1 MSSIYESSTPSI
13 SAFNTANYNPQL
25 VKGVESVLVIGS
37 GGLSI
42 GQAGEF
48 DYSGSQA
55 IKALKEANKRTILIN
70 PNIATNQTSHSLA
83 DEIYYLPVT
92 PEYITYIIER
102 ERPDAILLTFGGQ
115 TALNCGVALEKMGV
129 LEKYN
134 IKVLGTPIKTLET
147 SEDRDLFAQALK
159 EINIPTAE
167 SFACET
173 IDDALLAAGRVGY
186 PVIVRSAYA
195 LGGLGSGF
203 ANNEAEMKE
212 LAAQALSLS
221 PQILV
226 EKSLKGWKE
235 VEYEVVRDRVGN
247 CITVCNMENFDPL
260 GVHTGDSIVFAP
272 SQTLSDEEYHMLRT
286 AAIKI
291 IRHLGV
297 IGECNVQY
305 ALQPDGLDYR
315 VIEVNARLS
324 RSSALASKATGYPL
338 AYTAA
343 KIALGYTLP
352 ELPNPVTKTTVANFE
367 PSLDYIVAKI
377 PRWDLAKFQ
386 HVNRNVGSA
395 MKSVGEVM
403 AIGRN
408 FEEAF
413 QKAIRQIDPSFLGFQ
428 GSDEFGDDLDEVLAN
443 PTDRRW
449 LAIGQALIYEGYSVE
464 KVHEL
469 SKVDAWFLH
478 KCMNMVEMYKELDAV
493 NSLEALDK
501 ELLTRAKKMGFS
513 DKQIALSINK
523 NNENKVHELDVRKYR
538 KSFGITPFV
547 KKIDTLAAEFPANT
561 NYLYTTY
568 NATKSDV
575 DFNDKGMLVL
585 GSGVYRIG
593 SSVEFDWCAVNTA
606 RALRESGKKTV
617 MINYNPETVSTDFD
631 EVDRLYFE
639 ELSFE
644 RVMDIYDLENS
655 EGCIISVGG
664 QLPQNIAL
672 KLQDNGAKILG
683 TDPVD
688 IDRAENRHKFSSI
701 LDSIGVD
708 QPEWSEL
715 SSVEEAE
722 EFSNRVGY
730 PVLIRPSYVLSGAA
744 MSVVNSEDELLTKLT
759 NASDVS
765 PDHPV
770 VISKFIEGAQ
780 EIDVDAVA
788 HKGEVLVH
796 AISEHV
802 ENAGVHSG
810 DATLILP
817 PQSLSQEIKDRLY
830 EIAQKVAK
838 AWKITGPYNMQII
851 KDDRNHGTTLKVIEC
866 NIRASRSFP
875 FVSKVLGRNFIDAAV
890 KAFIGEDV
898 PKPVNLMD
906 EEYPYVATKVPQ
918 FSFTRLAG
926 ADPFLGVEMAS
937 TGEVASFGKDA
948 LESYWTAMQST
959 MNFHVP
965 LPPSGVMFGGDL
977 TKNQLGEV
985 AALVAGLGYK
995 IYVTNEVTKEYL
1007 QKFVPADCDVM
1018 IIEFPKN
1025 DKRKLRE
1032 LFQKYDIKAVFNLA
1046 ARRAESLED
1055 VDYVMR
1061 RNAIDFALPLFN
1073 EPQTALLFAKALT
1086 QKVGEKLK
1094 VLESS
1099 DVLVPPEVQTWHEW
1113 IGQRPM

>member
-1 MSSIYESSTPSI
+1 MSIYSSTIPTT
-13 SAFNTANYNPQL
+13 SAFNKETYNPQL
-25 VKGVESVLVIGS
+25 IENVNKVLIIGS

-55 IKALKEANKRTILIN
+55 IKALKEANKYCILIN

-83 DEIYYLPVT
+83 DKIYYLPVT
-92 PEYITYIIER
+92 PEYITYIIEK

-115 TALNCGVALEKMGV
+115 TGLNCGIALDQNGTLK
-129 LEKYN
+129 KYN
-134 IKVLGTPIKTLET
+134 VKVLGTPIKTLIT

-159 EINIPTAE
+159 EINIPIAE
-167 SFACET
+167 SIACET
-173 IDDALLAAGRVGY
+173 VEEALSAAENVKY

-203 ANNEAEMKE
+203 ANNAEEMKQ
-212 LAAQALSLS
+212 LASQSLSLA

-305 ALQPDGLDYR
+305 SLQPDGLDYR

-352 ELPNPVTKTTVANFE
+352 ELPNPITKTTVANFE

-377 PRWDLAKFQ
+377 PKWDLSKFQ
-386 HVNRNVGSA
+386 YVNRDIGSS

-408 FEEAF
+408 YEEAF
-413 QKAIRQIDPSFLGFQ
+413 QKALRQIDPTILGFQ
-428 GSDEFGDDLDEVLAN
+428 GSDEFGDKLDEVLAE
-443 PTDRRW
+443 PTDRRVF
-449 LAIGQALIYEGYSVE
+449 AIGQALIHENYSVDR
-464 KVHEL
+464 VHDL
-469 SKVDAWFLH
+469 TKIDRWFLH
-478 KCMNMVEMYKELDAV
+478 KCMNIVNMYKELEKFEELSD
-493 NSLEALDK
+493 LDK
-501 ELLTRAKKMGFS
+501 DILQRAKKLGFS
-513 DKQIALSINK
+513 DKQIAISVNK
-523 NNENKVHELDVRKYR
+523 DKFTEFDVRKVR
-538 KSFGITPFV
+538 KSFGILPFV
-547 KKIDTLAAEFPANT
+547 KRIDTLAAEFPAST

-575 DFNDKGMLVL
+575 EFDDHGMLVL

-606 RALRESGKKTV
+606 KTLRDEGKKTI

-639 ELSFE
+639 ELSYE
-644 RVMDIYDLENS
+644 RVMDIYELEQS

-672 KLQDNGAKILG
+672 TLFNNGCNILG
-683 TDPVD
+683 TSPVD
-688 IDRAENRHKFSSI
+688 IDNAEDRHKFSSI
-701 LDSIGVD
+701 LDSIEID

-715 SSVEEAE
+715 TSFEEAKT
-722 EFSNRVGY
+722 FANKVGY

-744 MSVVNSEDELLTKLT
+744 MNVVTDEVDLEAKLT
-759 NASDVS
+759 LASDVS
-765 PDHPV
+765 QDHPV
-770 VISKFIEGAQ
+770 VMSKFIQGAN

-788 HKGEVLVH
+788 YKGKVLVH
-796 AISEHV
+796 AISEHI

-810 DATLILP
+810 DASLILP
-817 PQSLSQEIKDRLY
+817 PQNLSDKVKLELKY
-830 EIAQKVAK
+830 IADKVAE
-838 AWKITGPYNMQII
+838 AWKITGPFNMQII
-851 KDDRNHGTTLKVIEC
+851 KDGDKPLKVIEC

-875 FVSKVLGRNFIDAAV
+875 FVSKVLGVNFINIAV
-890 KAFIGEDV
+890 KAFLGGDKV
-898 PKPVNLMD
+898 PEPIDLMMNKKYD
-906 EEYPYVATKVPQ
+906 YVATKVPQ

-937 TGEVASFGKDA
+937 TGEVASFGKD
-948 LESYWTAMQST
+948 LIESYWTAMQST
-959 MNFHVP
+959 MNFKVP
-965 LPPSGVMFGGDL
+965 LPGSGILFGGDL
-977 TKNQLGEV
+977 TKQDLGEV
-985 AALVAGLGYK
+985 ISNIASLGYNLYATTDDAK
-995 IYVTNEVTKEYL
+995 NYL
-1007 QKFVPADCDVM
+1007 EKHTDGNTVDIIKFPA
-1018 IIEFPKN
+1018 N

-1032 LFQKYDIKAVFNLA
+1032 LFQTYDIQLVFNLA
-1046 ARRAESLED
+1046 SKRAENTENK
-1055 VDYVMR
+1055 DYLMR
-1061 RNAIDFALPLFN
+1061 RNAIDFAIPLFS
-1073 EPQTALLFAKALT
+1073 EPKTAILFSKAL
-1086 QKVGEKLK
+1086 KAKIAEKIKILNSNEIVIPNEVHSWDEFVGFKPL
-1094 VLESS
+1094 
-1099 DVLVPPEVQTWHEW
+1099 
-1113 IGQRPM
+1113 

>member
-1 MSSIYESSTPSI
+1 MSIYSSTLPTT
-13 SAFNTANYNPQL
+13 SAFNKETYNPQL
-25 VKGVESVLVIGS
+25 IENVNKVLIIGS

-55 IKALKEANKRTILIN
+55 IKALKEANKYCILIN

-83 DEIYYLPVT
+83 DKIYYLPVT
-92 PEYITYIIER
+92 PEYITYIIEK

-115 TALNCGVALEKMGV
+115 TGLNCGIALDQDGTLK
-129 LEKYN
+129 KYN
-134 IKVLGTPIKTLET
+134 VKVLGTPIKTLIT

-159 EINIPTAE
+159 EINIPIAE
-167 SFACET
+167 SIACET
-173 IDDALLAAGRVGY
+173 VDEALEAAETVKY

-203 ANNEAEMKE
+203 ANNADEMKQ
-212 LAAQALSLS
+212 LASQSLSLA

-305 ALQPDGLDYR
+305 SLQPDGLDYR

-352 ELPNPVTKTTVANFE
+352 ELPNPITKTTVANFE

-377 PRWDLAKFQ
+377 PKWDLSKFQ
-386 HVNRNVGSA
+386 YVNRDIGSS

-408 FEEAF
+408 YEEAF
-413 QKAIRQIDPSFLGFQ
+413 QKALRQIDPTILGFQ
-428 GSDEFGDDLDEVLAN
+428 GSDEFGDKLDEVLAE
-443 PTDRRW
+443 PTDRRVF
-449 LAIGQALIYEGYSVE
+449 AIGQALIHENYTVD
-464 KVHEL
+464 KVHDL
-469 SKVDAWFLH
+469 TKIDRWFLH
-478 KCMNMVEMYKELDAV
+478 KCMNIVDMYKA
-493 NSLEALDK
+493 LEKFDDINDLDK
-501 ELLTRAKKMGFS
+501 DTIQKAKKLGFS
-513 DKQIALSINK
+513 DKQIAISINK
-523 NNENKVHELDVRKYR
+523 EKYNEFDVRKVR
-538 KSFGITPFV
+538 KSFGIVPFV
-547 KKIDTLAAEFPANT
+547 KRIDTLAAEFPATT

-575 DFNDKGMLVL
+575 EFDDHGMLVL

-606 RALRESGKKTV
+606 KTLRDEGKKTI

-639 ELSFE
+639 ELSYE
-644 RVMDIYDLENS
+644 RVMDIYELEQS

-672 KLQDNGAKILG
+672 TLFNNGCKILG
-683 TDPVD
+683 TSPVD
-688 IDRAENRHKFSSI
+688 IDNAEDRHKFSSI
-701 LDSIGVD
+701 LDSIKID

-715 SSVEEAE
+715 TSFEEAKT
-722 EFSNRVGY
+722 FAQKVGY

-744 MSVVNSEDELLTKLT
+744 MNVVSDEAELEAKLT
-759 NASDVS
+759 LASDVS
-765 PDHPV
+765 QDHPV
-770 VISKFIEGAQ
+770 VMSKFIEGAN

-788 HKGEVLVH
+788 YKGTVLVH
-796 AISEHV
+796 AISEHI

-810 DATLILP
+810 DASLVLP
-817 PQSLSQEIKDRLY
+817 PQNLSDKVKLELKY
-830 EIAQKVAK
+830 IADKVAE
-838 AWKITGPYNMQII
+838 AWNITGPFNMQII
-851 KDDRNHGTTLKVIEC
+851 KDGDKPLKVIEC

-875 FVSKVLGRNFIDAAV
+875 FVSKVLGVNFINITV
-890 KAFIGEDV
+890 KAFLGGDKV
-898 PKPVNLMD
+898 PEPIDLMMNKKYD
-906 EEYPYVATKVPQ
+906 YVATKVPQ

-926 ADPFLGVEMAS
+926 ADPYLGVEMAS
-937 TGEVASFGKDA
+937 TGEVASFGKD
-948 LESYWTAMQST
+948 LIESYWTAMQST
-959 MNFHVP
+959 MNFKVP
-965 LPPSGVMFGGDL
+965 LPGSGILFGGDL
-977 TKNQLGEV
+977 SKQDLGIVISNV
-985 AALVAGLGYK
+985 ASLGYNLYATTQEAK
-995 IYVTNEVTKEYL
+995 NYL
-1007 QKFVPADCDVM
+1007 EKYTSGQIVS
-1018 IIEFPKN
+1018 IIEFPLN

-1032 LFQKYDIKAVFNLA
+1032 LFQKYDIKLVFNLA
-1046 ARRAESLED
+1046 SKRAEN
-1055 VDYVMR
+1055 VDDKDYLMR
-1061 RNAIDFALPLFN
+1061 RNAIDFAIPLFS
-1073 EPQTALLFAKALT
+1073 EPKTAALFSKAL
-1086 QKVGEKLK
+1086 KANIAEKIKILNSKDIVIPKEVRSWDEFVGYKPL
-1094 VLESS
+1094 
-1099 DVLVPPEVQTWHEW
+1099 
-1113 IGQRPM
+1113 